1 MEDLSPQY
9 IETTIGKKLTL
20 SKKPMLSGST
30 PFWVFN
36 HGPIY
41 YDKSFLT
48 GKKLTF
54 DHVQQ
59 EHYGNYT
66 CYYEESDLRTNNI
79 RYYIAYVEIK
89 VIGMYH

>member
-9 IETTIGKKLTL
+9 IETTIGDKLTL
-20 SKKPMLSGST
+20 SKKPMLSDHT
-30 PFWVFN
+30 PIWVFN
-36 HGPIY
+36 HGPIN

-59 EHYGNYT
+59 EHYRNYT
-66 CYYEESDLRTNNI
+66 CYYEEFEPLTHNLY
-79 RYYIAYVEIK
+79 YYIAYVE
-89 VIGMYH
+89 VIVMGMHH